1 MGETKKTAGPA
12 METDAVQRSLVPQ
25 EELYQ
30 LLKKADLSISVAES
44 CTGGLLCSRLVSVP
58 GISEFFKEGFVTY
71 SSKAKRKT
79 LEVSK
84 STLKKQGAVSG
95 QTAKEMAIGAA
106 MNADTDVAVSVTG
119 NAGPSAEEDK
129 PVGLVYIGIY
139 LSGKVKAYEYMFE
152 GERDDIRSQAA
163 SEAISLC
170 CRSLEKYLP
179 KNSEKERPKEKPEKA
194 DKH

>member
-71 SSKAKRKT
+71 SSKAKSKT

-95 QTAKEMAIGAA
+95 Q
-106 MNADTDVAVSVTG
+106 DVAVSVTG

-170 CRSLEKYLP
+170 CRALEKYLS